1 MSVHQTM
8 MTILMALTSG
18 GYVFLLVTLLAIA
31 IPYFLN
37 SDKKP
42 KPGCLA
48 IGLGAIITWFILM
61 FPAMI
66 TVQFFEHGNT
76 IIRAAII
83 VGWLIIF
90 GILIAIKRSKK
101 KLGWT
106 IATYIFFAVCGVLLL
121 VMIGGM
127 GYFVYLRM
135 FTHEK
140 DDAPIW
146 AVFLCIFFLAVLILV
161 FVGQLFNRTKSNKD
175 GKTEF
180 DDLEEAKLTP
190 DVVFRL
196 NLTSKGLA
204 DFPEEILK
212 FPNLAYLDLSNN
224 QINKLP
230 ADILKLKFLTSI
242 KLSNNP
248 ISDQQRAEIRKL
260 FPPET
265 ELIFRT

>member
-1 MSVHQTM
+1 MINLIPALV
-8 MTILMALTSG
+8 LTSG
-18 GYVFLLVTLLAIA
+18 AYVFLVVTLLSIG

-37 SDKKP
+37 SDKKQ

-48 IGLGAIITWFILM
+48 IGLGAMITWFILM

-66 TVQFFEHGNT
+66 ALQFFEGGNT
-76 IIRAAII
+76 IVRAAIV
-83 VGWLIIF
+83 VGWVVIF

-121 VMIGGM
+121 VLIGGM

-146 AVFLCIFFLAVLILV
+146 AVFLCIFFLGTLITV
-161 FVGQLFNRTKSNKD
+161 FVGQLLNRTKANKD

-190 DVVFRL
+190 EVVYRL
-196 NLTSKGLA
+196 SLTSKGYDA
-204 DFPEEILK
+204 FPSEILK
-212 FPNLAYLDLSNN
+212 FPNLSYLDLSNN
-224 QINKLP
+224 KIDKLP

-265 ELIFRT
+265 EIIFRN